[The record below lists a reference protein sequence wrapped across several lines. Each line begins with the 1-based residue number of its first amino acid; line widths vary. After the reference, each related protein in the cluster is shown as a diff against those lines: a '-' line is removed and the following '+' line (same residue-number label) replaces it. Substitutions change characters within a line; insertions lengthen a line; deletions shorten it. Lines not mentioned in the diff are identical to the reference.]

1 MLHGILHR
9 NDLSQLEECGLQH
22 HVGAVAQT
30 QSLRLLVGVND
41 VEFNVVFSDIL
52 QNIAGDLLLQ
62 LILGPLAVE
71 QEASVGLQLGDDVVL
86 GQIGLVVA
94 GHKVGIAHIIGGAD
108 GLLAEAQ
115 VTLGNAEGLLGVILK
130 VSLAVHIC
138 GVADNLNGVLVGTH
152 GTVGAKAPEF
162 AGDGSLRLAAQC
174 RANRQGQMGHIIH
187 NTDGEV
193 VLRLRKQQVIVHS
206 LYLSGGGV
214 LAGQAVAARIDL
226 RTILIVDVSGADIL
240 IQRLADG
247 ADLLHAVQNRD
258 LLHRLGHS

>member
-108 GLLAEAQ
+108 GLLAEA
-115 VTLGNAEGLLGVILK
+115 
-130 VSLAVHIC
+130 
-138 GVADNLNGVLVGTH
+138 
-152 GTVGAKAPEF
+152 
-162 AGDGSLRLAAQC
+162 
-174 RANRQGQMGHIIH
+174 
-187 NTDGEV
+187 
-193 VLRLRKQQVIVHS
+193 
-206 LYLSGGGV
+206 
-214 LAGQAVAARIDL
+214 
-226 RTILIVDVSGADIL
+226 
-240 IQRLADG
+240 
-247 ADLLHAVQNRD
+247 
-258 LLHRLGHS
+258 